1 MLDNI
6 KHHNETMRSY
16 LIDLT
21 ENKKDIFSGHIS
33 FGGVN
38 GQGDKIS
45 FTNYYME
52 LNGEPF
58 FGISGEFHF
67 SRYHEMF
74 WEDEIIKM
82 KMCGINIV
90 STYIFWIHHEE
101 EQGVFDWNGR
111 KNLRRFIELCGKHGL
126 FAIIRIGPFAHGE
139 CRNGGLPDWLFGRP
153 FELRSNDE
161 EYLFYVRRFYNEIGE
176 QVKGL
181 LYKDGGPIIATQI
194 ENEYMHS
201 AAPWEMTTSIGN
213 EWVPGGKDGES
224 HMKKLKELAIEAGID
239 TPIYTCTAWGGAAA
253 PVDEMLPLWGG
264 YAFWPW
270 IFYGDVKEHPV
281 TPEYIFRDYHN
292 SSKPKCYNFEPGYD
306 PGRYPYAC
314 CEMGGG
320 MNVSYRYR
328 FVLPYESVPA
338 MSIIKTAGGCNF
350 IGYYMFHGGLN
361 PKGKKNTYLNEH
373 STPKISYDFQ
383 APLGEFGQVR
393 KSYRELKLQHY
404 FYKNFDKELCLM
416 KTVLP
421 RDTDSMD
428 PKDLNELRYTVR
440 INGESGF
447 VFINNYQD
455 HVELKEQA
463 DFSIHLGLG
472 TEKIKIPEKGAISLD
487 KGASCILPFNLD
499 MGGVLLKY
507 ATTQLITVSEY
518 SNEMYYFFFMPG
530 GMAGEYCFGE
540 EAGHF
545 QVENGYVENI
555 GDRVFIHVKE
565 DCTSLIRITAANGQ
579 KINICTLK
587 KEEAENLWKANVW
600 GCDRII
606 ITEATLLAA
615 DNVIKLECGGME
627 KIKLSIFPGCEIP
640 SIHGAEITH
649 KGMEGIFATY
659 ELQVPKN
666 STEFNITKVQKNKAK
681 IAIPRDLFSGVKEV
695 MLQIDYKGDIG
706 YAFIDGEL
714 IHDNFWNGTPWEIG
728 LKQFEKE
735 ITEKGMYVYISP
747 IKIGSKVKSD
757 STMAARMETAEE
769 EIAEINSVT
778 AIPIYEVILG

>member
-1 MLDNI
+1 
-6 KHHNETMRSY
+6 MRNFF
-16 LIDLT
+16 IDLT
-21 ENKKDIFSGHIS
+21 DNKKDIFSGHIN

-38 GQGDKIS
+38 PQGDKIS

-67 SRYHEMF
+67 SRYNEMF

-101 EQGVFDWNGR
+101 EQGVFDWSGNR
-111 KNLRRFIELCGKHGL
+111 DLRHFIELCGKHGL
-126 FAIIRIGPFAHGE
+126 YVIIRIGPFCHGE

-153 FELRSNDE
+153 FEIRSNDQ
-161 EYLFYVRRFYNEIGE
+161 EYLYYVRRLYNEIGR

-181 LYKDGGPIIATQI
+181 LYKDGGPIIATQL

-201 AAPWEMTTSIGN
+201 AAPWELTTGISN
-213 EWVPGGKDGES
+213 EWVPGGRDGDA

-239 TPIYTCTAWGGAAA
+239 TPIYTCTAWGEAAA

-281 TPEYIFRDYHN
+281 TAEYIFRDYHN
-292 SSKPKCYNFEPGYD
+292 SAKPKCYNFEPKYD
-306 PGRYPYAC
+306 PGSYPYAC

-320 MNVSYRYR
+320 MNVSYKYR
-328 FVLPYESVPA
+328 FVVPAESVPA

-383 APLGEFGQVR
+383 APLGEFGQIR
-393 KSYRELKLQHY
+393 QSYKELKLQHY
-404 FYKNFDKELCLM
+404 FYKDFEKELCPM

-421 RDTDSMD
+421 RDTDNME
-428 PKDLNELRYTVR
+428 PRDLNELRYAVR

-455 HVELKEQA
+455 HVELKEQTG
-463 DFSIHLGLG
+463 FSIQLKLES
-472 TEKIKIPEKGAISLD
+472 EKIRIPESGTISLG

-499 MGGVLLKY
+499 MGGVFLKY
-507 ATTQLITVSEY
+507 STAQLITVSEFN
-518 SNEMYYFFFMPG
+518 NEMYYFFFVPD
-530 GMAGEYCFGE
+530 GMAGEYCFAE
-540 EAGHF
+540 EVSNL
-545 QVENGYVENI
+545 QVDNGYIENI
-555 GDRVFIHVKE
+555 RNKVLIHIKE
-565 DCTSLIRITAANGQ
+565 NCTSIINFTAPNGQ
-579 KINICTLK
+579 KINICTIK
-587 KEEAENLWKANVW
+587 KEEAANLWKAKVW
-600 GCDRII
+600 GRDRII
-606 ITEATLLAA
+606 ITDAYVLAA
-615 DNVIKLECGGME
+615 DEVMKLECCGMDNVT
-627 KIKLSIFPGCEIP
+627 LSVFPGCEIP
-640 SIHGAEITH
+640 SVNGAEIINKNT
-649 KGMEGIFATY
+649 EGIFTKY
-659 ELQVPKN
+659 ELKILKPGLDL
-666 STEFNITKVQKNKAK
+666 EIMKVQKNKAIIK
-681 IAIPRDLFSGVKEV
+681 VSQELFSGVKEV
-695 MLQIDYKGDIG
+695 MLRIKYTGDIG

-714 IHDNFWNGTPWEIG
+714 MHDDFCNGTPWEIG
-728 LKQFEKE
+728 LKQFEKKTLE
-735 ITEKGMYVYISP
+735 SGMYIYISP
-747 IKIGSKVKSD
+747 IKIGSTVKSD
-757 STMAARMETAEE
+757 STMAGRLETTEQ
-769 EIAEINSVT
+769 EIAEIDSIT
-778 AIPIYEVILG
+778 AIPVCEIIMG